1 LAIEL
6 HQLTAALYLVAA
18 AAGLLGLAWP
28 RTRFG
33 RAAPWLLGAAALAHG
48 LAFARL
54 HTLPHPPSLT
64 HLPSAVSLSAWL
76 TVLVSL
82 ALMRRARFG
91 ALVALVAPLAFA
103 AVFFASLSLRRI
115 EPGVAPLDAGSL
127 PHLHVIFASA
137 GVALLGVAGLAGAL
151 FLAEARAIK
160 AKRPAAWRDRI
171 PSLEALDRVNAATLA
186 AGFPLLSCGVIAGIL
201 WTHGETGAL
210 WVGGAHAIW
219 SLCAWAI
226 YGALVIARFGA
237 GWRGRESAA
246 FAAAGFAFLLF
257 VMVGVGAW
265 A

>member
-18 AAGLLGLAWP
+18 AAGLLGLALP
-28 RTRFG
+28 RASFG
-33 RAAPWLLGAAALAHG
+33 RSAPWILGAAALAHG

-54 HTLPHPPSLT
+54 HTLPNPPSLT

-82 ALMRRARFG
+82 WLMRRARFG
-91 ALVALVAPLAFA
+91 ALAALVAPFAFA

-115 EPGVAPLDAGSL
+115 EPDVAPLEAGSW

-137 GVALLGVAGLAGAL
+137 GVAMLGIAGIAGLL

-160 AKRPAAWRDRI
+160 AKRPATWRDRL

-186 AGFPLLSCGVIAGIL
+186 AGFPLLSCGVIAGL
-201 WTHGETGAL
+201 FWTQGETGQF
-210 WVGGAHAIW
+210 WVGGAHAVW
-219 SLCAWAI
+219 STFAWAV
-226 YGALVIARFGA
+226 YGALVLARFGA
-237 GWRGRESAA
+237 GWRGRE
-246 FAAAGFAFLLF
+246 AAASTAVGFAFLLF
-257 VMVGVGAW
+257 VMVGVGAL